1 MSLKL
6 LPGQTVGID
15 LGTTYSSLAQL
26 NNEGH
31 PLALKNSDD
40 KTITPSV
47 VLLGEDGKVMVGP
60 SFERIAVEDPGHV
73 IEAIKR
79 EMGNKNYFV
88 VYQGKKLTPEFIS
101 ALILKKLK
109 QDAETQIGPIA
120 NAVVTVPYYFND
132 VRRKATQDAGRIAGL
147 NVIDIINE
155 PTAATLAYAWI
166 KGELGRSELKQA
178 ERTVLVYDLGGG
190 TFDVTVVRYTPT
202 HFRVLAT
209 DGDVMLGGLDWT
221 RRLVDHVSLQ
231 FKTKYGSDPREE
243 PETLQSL
250 SQDCELAKRELSE
263 KAQTQIAVYSKGSSL
278 TVSITRGDFERMTGD
293 LLQRTRDTTE
303 LVLQQSG
310 VDKSGLDEVIL
321 VGGSTYMPIV
331 EKTLQEVCGRPPFR
345 SKEVTPEE
353 AVAQGAAI
361 HAAILEAKAT
371 GGESRMGKTII
382 NRLRSVHTI
391 DVNSHSLGIKI
402 TDPQNRSRK
411 INHIMIPRN
420 TPIPFEVKQ
429 KFVTTSQNQQR
440 IHVSV
445 LEGDVEDPDACE
457 QIGDFYITGLP
468 VNLAAGSPVEVTYA
482 YDANG
487 RIHCSA
493 MELTSKQIA
502 SIEIVRAGLQ
512 TKDVDVFAV
521 LARDYHVE

>member
-1 MSLKL
+1 MSLKIM
-6 LPGQTVGID
+6 PGATVGID
-15 LGTTYSSLAQL
+15 LGTTYSTIAQL
-26 NNEGH
+26 NKEGH
-31 PLALKNSDD
+31 PLALNNADG

-60 SFERIAVEDPGHV
+60 SFERIAMEDPSHV

-101 ALILKKLK
+101 ALIMKKLK
-109 QDAETQIGPIA
+109 QDAETQVGPIA
-120 NAVVTVPYYFND
+120 NAVITVPYYFND

-155 PTAATLAYAWI
+155 PTAATLAYAWM
-166 KGELGRSELKQA
+166 KGELGRTDLAQT
-178 ERTVLVYDLGGG
+178 ERSVMVYDLGGG

-221 RRLVDHVSLQ
+221 RRLVDHVSMQ
-231 FKTKYGSDPREE
+231 FQTKFKVDPRED

-250 SQDCELAKRELSE
+250 SQDCELAKRELST
-263 KAQTQIAVYSKGSSL
+263 KAQTQITIYCKGNSL
-278 TVSITRGDFERMTGD
+278 TVAITRGDFERMTAD

-310 VDKSGLDEVIL
+310 VGINGLDDLIL
-321 VGGSTYMPIV
+321 VGGSTYMPVV
-331 EKTLQEVCGRPPFR
+331 EKMLTEVCGRPPSR
-345 SKEVTPEE
+345 DVVPEE

-361 HAAILEAKAT
+361 HAAILEARAT
-371 GGESRMGKTII
+371 GGESRMGKTVI
-382 NRLRSVHTI
+382 NRLRSVHTS
-391 DVNSHSLGIKI
+391 DVNSHSLGVKI

-411 INHIMIPRN
+411 INHIMIPKN
-420 TPIPFEVKQ
+420 TSIPFEVRQ
-429 KFVTTSQNQQR
+429 KFVTTSMNQQR
-440 IHVSV
+440 IHVTV
-445 LEGDVEDPDACE
+445 LEGDAVDPDACE

-468 VNLAAGSPVEVTYA
+468 LNLPAGSPVEVTYS
-482 YDANG
+482 YDSSG
-487 RIHCSA
+487 RISCSA
-493 MELTSKQIA
+493 IELTSKKAA
-502 SIEIVRAGLQ
+502 STEIIRTGLQ
-512 TKDVDVFAV
+512 TKDVDVFEV
-521 LARDYHVE
+521 LAKDYQVE